1 MKISKLNLPEEIFGM
16 ETSLL
21 VLFTPILGLIILIL
35 ISVGLVIS
43 PKISE
48 YQEMS
53 GQYKTI
59 EAQKKQLL
67 EKERY
72 LQSIDQEELN
82 KNSSFI
88 ANAMLPQKNSYML
101 VEMVEK
107 IVAKYGYQI
116 NSFLVA
122 PGEISSGEGEQGTR
136 VNGVANIPIT
146 ITIVGP
152 AGKYLEL
159 IKGLET
165 SLPVLSLGSFKMKT
179 SGEIASIDLIA
190 SAYYIT
196 DNSTFDINK
205 LSLADLTMT
214 ATEAEVINKLNQF
227 TVLENVSDIESGF
240 NLSKEYVKYE
250 RTNPFNP

>member
-122 PGEISSGEGEQGTR
+122 PGEISSGEGGQ
-136 VNGVANIPIT
+136 
-146 ITIVGP
+146 
-152 AGKYLEL
+152 
-159 IKGLET
+159 
-165 SLPVLSLGSFKMKT
+165 
-179 SGEIASIDLIA
+179 
-190 SAYYIT
+190 
-196 DNSTFDINK
+196 
-205 LSLADLTMT
+205 
-214 ATEAEVINKLNQF
+214 
-227 TVLENVSDIESGF
+227 
-240 NLSKEYVKYE
+240 
-250 RTNPFNP
+250 